1 MADEV
6 ARRLVH
12 ASGSVVPLLWV
23 ANLLAWE
30 EVRLVLI
37 GGIALT
43 LVLEGLRLLAGLE
56 WVVYDK
62 LTREYEQD
70 NLAGYALYVFGG
82 GLVGLVFRPEI
93 AVPAML
99 MLTIGDPISGLLGSD
114 ELRKVKRAPVLIA
127 MFVVSTVLAW
137 PFLPFAAVVPAALA
151 ATLADGVKPVFRGYV
166 VDDNLS
172 IPVAAAVVAYIALLA
187 VGEASSPVTLVLKP

>member
-1 MADEV
+1 MANEV

-23 ANLLAWE
+23 ANLLTWE
-30 EVRLVLI
+30 QVRLLLI
-37 GGIALT
+37 GGVAAT

-62 LTREYEQD
+62 LTRGYEQD

-99 MLTIGDPISGLLGSD
+99 MLTIGDPISGLLGSG
-114 ELRKVKRAPVLIA
+114 ELRTVKRTPVLLA
-127 MFVVSTVLAW
+127 MFVVSTLLAW

-166 VDDNLS
+166 IDDNLS
-172 IPVAAAVVAYIALLA
+172 IPVAAAVVAWLALIA
-187 VGEASSPVTLVLKP
+187 VGEASSPVTLALGS

>member
-1 MADEV
+1 MANEV

-30 EVRLVLI
+30 QVRLVLI
-37 GGIALT
+37 GGVALT

-114 ELRKVKRAPVLIA
+114 ELRTVKRPPVLLA
-127 MFVVSTVLAW
+127 MFVVSTLLAW

-166 VDDNLS
+166 IDDNLS
-172 IPVAAAVVAYIALLA
+172 IPVAAAIVAWLTLIA
-187 VGEASSPVTLVLKP
+187 VGEASSPVTLVLGP

>member
-23 ANLLAWE
+23 GNVLAWS
-30 EVRLVLI
+30 EVRLVLVA
-37 GGIALT
+37 GIALT
-43 LVLEGLRLLAGLE
+43 LILEALRLLAGLE

-70 NLAGYALYVFGG
+70 NLAGYALYVIGG
-82 GLVGLVFRPEI
+82 SLVGLVFDPTI

-114 ELRKVKRAPVLIA
+114 ELRTMKRPRVLVT
-127 MFVVSTVLAW
+127 MFAVCAALAY
-137 PFLPFAAVVPAALA
+137 PFLPFAAVVAAALA
-151 ATLADGVKPVFRGYV
+151 ATVADGIKPVIRGYV
-166 VDDNLS
+166 IDDNLT
-172 IPVAAAVVAYIALLA
+172 IPVVASLAAYLALVGLGEVEAPVA
-187 VGEASSPVTLVLKP
+187 LVLG

>member
-23 ANLLAWE
+23 GNVLAWSQ
-30 EVRLVLI
+30 VRLVLVA
-37 GGIALT
+37 GIAVALA
-43 LVLEGLRLLAGLE
+43 LEAARLLAGLE

-70 NLAGYALYVFGG
+70 NLAGYALYVIGG
-82 GLVGLVFRPEI
+82 SLVGLVFGPTI

-99 MLTIGDPISGLLGSD
+99 MLTVGDPISGLLGSD
-114 ELRKVKRAPVLIA
+114 ELRTMKRPRVLVT
-127 MFVVSTVLAW
+127 MFAVCAALAY
-137 PFLPFAAVVPAALA
+137 PFLPFAAVVAAALA
-151 ATLADGVKPVFRGYV
+151 ATVADGIKPVIRGYV
-166 VDDNLS
+166 IDDNLT
-172 IPVAAAVVAYIALLA
+172 IPVVASLAAYLALVGLGEVEAPVA
-187 VGEASSPVTLVLKP
+187 LVLG

>member
-23 ANLLAWE
+23 ATDVSWE
-30 EVRLVLI
+30 QIRLVLVA
-37 GGIALT
+37 GIALT
-43 LVLEGLRLLAGLE
+43 LALEALRLLAGLE

-70 NLAGYALYVFGG
+70 NLAGYALYVIGG
-82 GLVGLVFRPEI
+82 SLVGLVFGPQI

-99 MLTIGDPISGLLGSD
+99 MLTLGDPVSGLLGSG
-114 ELRKVKRAPVLIA
+114 ELRTIKRPHVLVT
-127 MFVVSTVLAW
+127 MFAVCTALAY

-151 ATLADGVKPVFRGYV
+151 ATVADGIKPVIRGYV
-166 VDDNLS
+166 IDDNLT
-172 IPVAAAVVAYIALLA
+172 IPVVASLAAYAALVGLGEVEAPVALVV
-187 VGEASSPVTLVLKP
+187 G

>member
-23 ANLLAWE
+23 SNLLTWDQ
-30 EVRLVLI
+30 VRLVLVA
-37 GGIALT
+37 GIAMT
-43 LVLEGLRLLAGLE
+43 LVLEAVRLLVGLD
-56 WVVYDK
+56 WIVFDK
-62 LTREYEQD
+62 LTRGYEQD

-99 MLTIGDPISGLLGSD
+99 MLTLGDPISGLLGSN
-114 ELRKVKRAPVLIA
+114 ELRTIKRPRVLVV
-127 MFVVSTVLAW
+127 MFLVCAGLAW
-137 PFLPFAAVVPAALA
+137 PFLPFEAVVPAALA
-151 ATLADGVKPVFRGYV
+151 ATVADGIKPVIRGYV
-166 VDDNLS
+166 IDDNLTIPIVAALIAWLALIS
-172 IPVAAAVVAYIALLA
+172 IGEAAAPVAFT
-187 VGEASSPVTLVLKP
+187 VGS